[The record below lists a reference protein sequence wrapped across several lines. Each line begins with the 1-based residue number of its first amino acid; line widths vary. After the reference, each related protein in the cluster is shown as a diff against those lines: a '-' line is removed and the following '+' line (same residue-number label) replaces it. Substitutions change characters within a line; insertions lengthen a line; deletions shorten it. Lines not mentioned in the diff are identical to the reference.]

1 MVKEK
6 ILQKLM
12 EVTVKGTVKTP
23 YYVDNVCFSFNN
35 LKVENIRLINEDVI
49 LIAGACNPRA
59 KVVEDEY
66 VIRTGNHSYIIDGSG
81 KFIDISNDVDVVY
94 QLPNERYM
102 LIYNDRTINA
112 INKDGEFIW
121 ENPCKYRLMLSTKAT
136 YAFAINP
143 NTFNTT
149 SEFCNII
156 DLETGL
162 PALPKD
168 FEFGVENPT
177 LEYTKEIEELVKVD
191 GKEVILDLKNL
202 KYIER

>member
-1 MVKEK
+1 MIQDK
-6 ILQKLM
+6 ILQSLM
-12 EVTVKGTVKTP
+12 EVSVKGKSKTP
-23 YYVDNVCFSFNN
+23 YYIDNVCFRFNK

-81 KFIDISNDVDVVY
+81 KFISISNDVDVVY

-102 LIYNDRTINA
+102 LIYDDCSINV
-112 INKDGEFIW
+112 INKDGDFIW
-121 ENPCKYRLMLSTKAT
+121 KNPCKYRLMLSTKGT
-136 YAFAINP
+136 YVFAINP
-143 NTFNTT
+143 DTFNTT

-177 LEYTKEIEELVKVD
+177 LEYTKEIEEVVKVD

>member
-1 MVKEK
+1 
-6 ILQKLM
+6 M
-12 EVTVKGTVKTP
+12 EVSVKGTIETP
-23 YYVDNVCFSFNN
+23 YYIDNVCFRFNK

-49 LIAGACNPRA
+49 LIARACNPRA

-66 VIRTGNHSYIIDGSG
+66 VIRVNYCSYIIDSKG
-81 KFIDISNDVDVVY
+81 KFIKISNDVDVVY

-102 LIYNDRTINA
+102 LIYDDCSINV
-112 INKDGEFIW
+112 INKDGDFIW
-121 ENPCKYRLMLSTKAT
+121 ENPCKYRFMVSTKGT
-136 YAFAINP
+136 HVFAVNP
-143 NTFNTT
+143 DTFDTT
-149 SEFCNII
+149 TEFCNII

-162 PALPKD
+162 PALPQD

-177 LEYTKEIEELVKVD
+177 LEYTKETEEVVKVD

>member
-1 MVKEK
+1 MVKDEL
-6 ILQKLM
+6 LQHLM
-12 EVTVKGTVKTP
+12 RVSVKGTVKTP
-23 YYVDNVCFSFNN
+23 YYIDNVCCSFNK

-49 LIAGACNPRA
+49 LIARGCNPKA
-59 KVVEDEY
+59 KVVENEY
-66 VIRTGNHSYIIDGSG
+66 VIRVNYRSYIIDSKG
-81 KFIDISNDVDVVY
+81 KFIKISNYVDVVY

-102 LIYNDRTINA
+102 LIYDDCSINV
-112 INKDGEFIW
+112 INKDGDFIW
-121 ENPCKYRLMLSTKAT
+121 ENPCKYRFMVSTKGT
-136 YAFAINP
+136 YVFAVNP
-143 NTFNTT
+143 DTFNTT

-162 PALPKD
+162 PALPQD

-177 LEYTKEIEELVKVD
+177 LEYTKEIEEVVKVD

>member
-1 MVKEK
+1 MTQDK
-6 ILQKLM
+6 ILQSLM
-12 EVTVKGTVKTP
+12 EVTVKGTVETP
-23 YYVDNVCFSFNN
+23 YYIDNVCFSFNN

-49 LIAGACNPRA
+49 LIARACNPKA

-66 VIRTGNHSYIIDGSG
+66 VIRTGNRSYIIDGSG

-102 LIYNDRTINA
+102 LIYDDCSINV
-112 INKDGEFIW
+112 INKDGDFIW
-121 ENPCKYRLMLSTKAT
+121 ENPCKYRFMVSTKGT
-136 YAFAINP
+136 HVFAVNP
-143 NTFNTT
+143 DTFNTT
-149 SEFCNII
+149 TEFCNII

-162 PALPKD
+162 PALPQD

-177 LEYTKEIEELVKVD
+177 LEYTKETEEVVKVD

>member
-1 MVKEK
+1 MTQDK
-6 ILQKLM
+6 ILQSLM
-12 EVTVKGTVKTP
+12 EVTVKGMVKTP
-23 YYVDNVCFSFNN
+23 YYIDNVCFSFNN

-49 LIAGACNPRA
+49 LIARACNPRA

-81 KFIDISNDVDVVY
+81 KFIEISNDVDVVY

-102 LIYNDRTINA
+102 LIYDDCSINA
-112 INKDGEFIW
+112 INKDGDFIW
-121 ENPCKYRLMLSTKAT
+121 KNPCKYRLMASTKGT
-136 YAFAINP
+136 HAFAVNP
-143 NTFNTT
+143 ETFNTT

-162 PALPKD
+162 PALPQD
-168 FEFGVENPT
+168 FELGVENPT
-177 LEYTKEIEELVKVD
+177 LEYTKEIEEVVKVD